1 MSVARAT
8 EADLDDLRRLLN
20 AARYRFADFG
30 MEDLPNLLVKSDSVL
45 GTDTGVVW
53 GFLGLQTEERPATLP
68 AGAPTRSYLRAL
80 ALRGGYAPAGY
91 VPPLL
96 EEAFTRLREH
106 GESIQVITYGGDGW
120 VYKVLHDAGFTVADQ
135 VQFYELP
142 RPHRE
147 LNRLPT
153 YAGPAIL
160 LPADDR
166 HLAQL
171 AEMDADAFPPL
182 WHFGHK
188 DMLELLVRT
197 RLQMAMLDNEIVGYT
212 SSSANSGAELQL
224 ARLAVRPDVQGRGIG
239 RQLLRDVIRYA
250 ASQRYERVILNT
262 QTDNERSQ
270 HLYRAFGFRPTS
282 RPVPVLAMT
291 VAPPRMSQP

>member
-1 MSVARAT
+1 M
-8 EADLDDLRRLLN
+8 
-20 AARYRFADFG
+20 
-30 MEDLPNLLVKSDSVL
+30 
-45 GTDTGVVW
+45 
-53 GFLGLQTEERPATLP
+53 
-68 AGAPTRSYLRAL
+68 
-80 ALRGGYAPAGY
+80 
-91 VPPLL
+91 PPLL
-96 EEAFTRLREH
+96 EEAFARLRQH

-135 VQFYELP
+135 VQFYELR

-147 LNRLPT
+147 LNQLSPFV
-153 YAGPAIL
+153 GPAIL

-166 HLAQL
+166 HLVRL

-197 RLQMAMLDNEIVGYT
+197 RLQMAMLDDEIVGYT
-212 SSSANSGAELQL
+212 S
-224 ARLAVRPDVQGRGIG
+224 RRPTPAKSCNWRAWLCDRTC
-239 RQLLRDVIRYA
+239 RAA
-250 ASQRYERVILNT
+250 ASDANCFSMSSVMPRTERYERVILNT

-270 HLYRAFGFRPTS
+270 HLYRSFGFRPTS

-291 VAPPRMSQP
+291 VEPPPMSQP